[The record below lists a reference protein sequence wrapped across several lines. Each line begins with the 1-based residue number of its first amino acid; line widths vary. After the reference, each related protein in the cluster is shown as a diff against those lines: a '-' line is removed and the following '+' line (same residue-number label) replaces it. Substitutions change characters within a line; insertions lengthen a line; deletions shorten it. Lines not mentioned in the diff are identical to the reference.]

1 MEQIN
6 FPKVKVVNEGES
18 WLGTQYYINDQKID
32 KVKSVDFHVS
42 VDEVPTFDFEMMGC
56 PEINMP
62 GQIRFSFT
70 PNTVDEAV
78 KVLRNEL
85 LKKGDIYKGFLSS
98 MESAV
103 REQQLT
109 LPYRAPRWIAE
120 DILKRIIGEE

>member
-1 MEQIN
+1 MSDI
-6 FPKVKVVNEGES
+6 PRIKVVNEKES
-18 WLGTQYYINDQKID
+18 WLGTQCYINNQKID
-32 KVKSVDFHVS
+32 KVKAVDFRVA

-56 PEINMP
+56 PEIDML
-62 GQIRFSFT
+62 GDVRFSFT
-70 PNTVDEAV
+70 PHTIEKAV

>member
-1 MEQIN
+1 MGDISR
-6 FPKVKVVNEGES
+6 VKIVNEGEKFIK
-18 WLGTQYYINDQKID
+18 TKCYIDNQKIEFI
-32 KVKSVDFHVS
+32 KAIDFHFS
-42 VDEVPTFDFEMMGC
+42 FDEIPTFDFEVMG
-56 PEINMP
+56 MP
-62 GQIRFSFT
+62 DIDMLADVQFSFT

-98 MESAV
+98 MESTV

-109 LPYRAPRWIAE
+109 LPYRAPIWIAE